1 MALWTSLTLATFDT
15 PQPTTIGSVNSM
27 WRVDTPTD
35 QGDIKTVLPQAQPI
49 SEYYGNEGVTPLSV
63 LNDNNA
69 SLFLGFSSAD
79 NLATGF
85 EIRNDS
91 TLLAHKGTMQPLIKR
106 NEASPFSAMFTI
118 YCPHKDIAPLGH
130 IGLIE
135 AFTIEFD
142 NDGDPGNPF
151 SLDAQAALETLA
163 SRMQDY
169 SPVGGAEWTGSPGN
183 YYLDQAQSIFALGG
197 LMTYQEAGSELRVVI
212 PTV

>member
-1 MALWTSLTLATFDT
+1 
-15 PQPTTIGSVNSM
+15 M

-49 SEYYGNEGVTPLSV
+49 SEFYGNEGVTPLSV

-91 TLLAHKGTMQPLIKR
+91 TPLAHKGTMQPLIKR
-106 NEASPFSAMFTI
+106 NEASPFNAMFTI

-142 NDGDPGNPF
+142 NDSIEDPF
-151 SLDAQAALETLA
+151 SPEAQTALTNLA

-169 SPVGGAEWTGSPGN
+169 SGAGGVEWTGNFGS
-183 YYLDQAQSIFALGG
+183 YFLDQSTSIFALGG
-197 LMTYQEAGSELRVVI
+197 FMTYQFSGSPLQAAVI
-212 PTV
+212 PAV

>member
-1 MALWTSLTLATFDT
+1 MALWTSLTLATGI
-15 PQPTTIGSVNSM
+15 QPTTIGSVNSM

-49 SEYYGNEGVTPLSV
+49 SEFYGNEGVTPLLV
-63 LNDNNA
+63 VEDTNA
-69 SLFLGFSSAD
+69 SLWLGFSSAD
-79 NLATGF
+79 NLAGGF

-106 NEASPFSAMFTI
+106 NEASPFHAMFTI

-142 NDGDPGNPF
+142 NDTAPGNPF
-151 SLDAQAALETLA
+151 SLEAQAALETLA

-169 SPVGGAEWTGSPGN
+169 SPVGGAQWIGN
-183 YYLDQAQSIFALGG
+183 AGTYYLDQAQSIFALGG
-197 LMTYQEAGSELRVVI
+197 FMTYQEIGDQLRVVI
-212 PTV
+212 PE